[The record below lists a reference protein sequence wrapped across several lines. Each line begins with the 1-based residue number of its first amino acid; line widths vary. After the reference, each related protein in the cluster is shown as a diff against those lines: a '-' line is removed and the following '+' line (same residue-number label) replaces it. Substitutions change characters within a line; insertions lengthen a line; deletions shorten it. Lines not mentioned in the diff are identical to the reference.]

1 MMEAHAQE
9 KELIIRASLGRH
21 LAFAPVGFAVTD
33 GPAHALTYANAVFR
47 GLQRTGAIGV
57 GPEAARGPP
66 SAMDLTP
73 LLDRVYRSGKVE
85 RDVILESKDARFAS
99 RSCTVW
105 PVPGPTDLP
114 ETLVIEVRDAHLI
127 ESARTQQREVVEH
140 LLLSALKEQDTAETA
155 LGASRR
161 AAHLAKAS
169 RDLSTSLDEGATR
182 ETVRRLTLPRPGTWC
197 IVDVAE
203 SNGGIHRLAVV
214 HPDPA
219 KQSLARTLQD
229 RWPSTTAPVAD
240 DSTLRATQ
248 PTVLNNRSGAA
259 LMLAAH
265 GEENLRILRQIG
277 FGSLLL

>member
-66 SAMDLTP
+66 AAMDLTP

-85 RDVILESKDARFAS
+85 RDVLLESTNKRFAS

-114 ETLVIEVRDAHLI
+114 EKLVIELRDMQVI
-127 ESARTQQREVVEH
+127 ENSRAQQRQIVER
-140 LLLSALKEQDTAETA
+140 LLLSALKEQETAE
-155 LGASRR
+155 S
-161 AAHLAKAS
+161 
-169 RDLSTSLDEGATR
+169 
-182 ETVRRLTLPRPGTWC
+182 
-197 IVDVAE
+197 
-203 SNGGIHRLAVV
+203 AV
-214 HPDPA
+214 
-219 KQSLARTLQD
+219 
-229 RWPSTTAPVAD
+229 
-240 DSTLRATQ
+240 
-248 PTVLNNRSGAA
+248 
-259 LMLAAH
+259 
-265 GEENLRILRQIG
+265 
-277 FGSLLL
+277 